1 RRHSSGRARRCG
13 GRGRAR
19 SARARAG
26 AGGDHGARRRGEGRR
41 RGSRRLSRAAPR
53 RDRAALLAAGRG
65 RDRLLAHDR
74 SGLPRPPAAPARRM
88 SEIVP
93 LLDAEGAFAT
103 VREAFGLDDDTPW
116 NARFHVFLVRLPEA
130 VVVVDTGVGSPS
142 GGDPF
147 LPERQG
153 WLPDALAGAGANPA
167 DVDLVVLT
175 HLHVDHVGWNMVD
188 GEPYFPNARY
198 VAHREDFDWVTAT
211 RGDRPYVRE
220 NVQGLAA
227 TGRLELV
234 EGPAEPAPGVRL
246 IRIG

>member
-1 RRHSSGRARRCG
+1 
-13 GRGRAR
+13 
-19 SARARAG
+19 
-26 AGGDHGARRRGEGRR
+26 
-41 RGSRRLSRAAPR
+41 
-53 RDRAALLAAGRG
+53 
-65 RDRLLAHDR
+65 
-74 SGLPRPPAAPARRM
+74 M

-116 NARFHVFLVRLPEA
+116 NARFHVFLVRLPGA

-142 GGDPF
+142 GSDPF

-246 IRIG
+246 IRIGGHTPGHCVVELDDATLVGDLAVHELQLAQPDLAYVAEEDQAKIAEQRRRLLPGFAVSGRPVGFAHLGLGHVVRAGDGFAFVPLD